1 MAGLRAVL
9 ELRKSDLKLLDLAS
23 RCAEQLDLWHGA
35 VRAYLQQAAWTVRLK
50 LMELRALEQ
59 LPAAWLRAE
68 AWSEALLR
76 NLGKPKSGL
85 KVRWRQCQVE
95 GCSRKASR
103 RMAWPDAHGLQGWRC
118 DPHGGRKPCDVCGRP
133 SDGRRQADNLGPAG
147 NRCYQH
153 GARRHLEMM
162 ALPALPGVW
171 CGAAAAPRRPAAVSC
186 MAGACTVSWRAVN
199 AGHWAV

>member
-35 VRAYLQQAAWTVRLK
+35 VRAYLGQAARQVRLK
-50 LMELRALEQ
+50 LVELRTYVEE
-59 LPAAWLRAE
+59 LPEAWLRAE

-76 NLGKPKSGL
+76 LGRPAGPAGL
-85 KVRWRQCQVE
+85 KLRRRRQCEVE

-103 RMAWPDAHGLQGWRC
+103 LVDEHGLQGWRC

-133 SDGRRQADNLGPAG
+133 SDGRQQADSLGPAG

-153 GARRHLEMM
+153 GARRPGM
-162 ALPALPGVW
+162 ASHI
-171 CGAAAAPRRPAAVSC
+171 RSY
-186 MAGACTVSWRAVN
+186 
-199 AGHWAV
+199 